1 MATEESVPGDGP
13 DDVATTH
20 PSIAKV
26 GSETKTA
33 KSGVMDTDVVTEAA
47 TVGSGGDAADQKPE
61 LPKLVPLPP
70 PPIIDSLKYY
80 SKQHAKLFGRGR
92 LDHHGRKFPIEA
104 AVRKLKQRG
113 RARFVLERTWYSPL
127 VSSKS

>member
-1 MATEESVPGDGP
+1 MEMEEEATPGDGP
-13 DDVATTH
+13 GSLSPIGPTEVLMPESDTKLEEKKPKGVAA
-20 PSIAKV
+20 S
-26 GSETKTA
+26 
-33 KSGVMDTDVVTEAA
+33 
-47 TVGSGGDAADQKPE
+47 VGSGGDAADQKPK
-61 LPKLVPLPP
+61 PVPLPP

-80 SKQHAKLFGRGR
+80 SKQHAKLFGRGK

-127 VSSKS
+127 VSSKG